1 MQEECQLGVME
12 KWPHLKVR
20 RAPKRERAAAKG
32 GDHPTE
38 AALLYEHCACSEND
52 GGQTNHN
59 DEDAI
64 R

>member
-12 KWPHLKVR
+12 KWPHLEVR
-20 RAPKRERAAAKG
+20 RAKAGTLVGQGREP
-32 GDHPTE
+32 PTE
-38 AALLYEHCACSEND
+38 AALLYEHSACSQND

-59 DEDAI
+59 DEDAM